1 MVSTTTLSPYRF
13 VIGGLTV
20 SANLAIGLSFQS
32 VSPILP
38 IIQED
43 YSINSTNAGLLLAVV
58 MGIQGAGGIPMGIVI
73 GRIGIKASYTISLFL
88 IGSLI
93 LAALSP
99 NFPSLLVLRGLYGLG
114 FVTLIAATGPLI
126 MNWFRPRELAAITS
140 INIACFALGVAIS
153 LSAAA
158 PLSDVMGWDR
168 TLGLFGAFGL
178 ATAFAW
184 MVWGKTRETEVS
196 VTPAP
201 TRSEIWDVLK
211 NRTVLLLGIAD
222 GTGFALY
229 LTLSGWLPTYYNE
242 SRGMSLTEAGF
253 ITSLLPFMGIGG
265 VLLGGFLP
273 LKIGN
278 RRLFLIVPGAMIA
291 LGGLGS
297 FLIDI
302 RAVMY
307 LSVSVLGIGS
317 LLYVPTLFTLPMELP
332 GMNPKRVALVW
343 GWIMSARGLVAFV
356 SPLVV
361 GAFKDSLDTFVP
373 GFLIFAMLAWSLCI
387 VGFMLPKTFSRP
399 APVAI

>member
-43 YSINSTNAGLLLAVV
+43 YSINATNAGLLFAVV
-58 MGIQGAGGIPMGIVI
+58 MAIQAAGGIPMGIVI

-88 IGSLI
+88 IGSLT

-99 NFPSLLVLRGLYGLG
+99 NFPSLLVLRGLFGLG

-126 MNWFRPRELAAITS
+126 MNWFRPRELAAMTS
-140 INIACFALGVAIS
+140 INIACFALGVTIS
-153 LSAAA
+153 LWVAA
-158 PLSDVMGWDR
+158 PVSDVIGWDR
-168 TLGLFGAFGL
+168 TLGLFGGFGL
-178 ATAFAW
+178 VTAFAW
-184 MVWGKTRETEVS
+184 IVWGKTRETEVS
-196 VTPAP
+196 YVPAP
-201 TRSEIWDVLK
+201 TLAEIWAVLK

-253 ITSLLPFMGIGG
+253 ITGLLPFMGIGG

-278 RRLFLIVPGAMIA
+278 RRLFLIVPGALIA

-297 FLIDI
+297 FLIDNK
-302 RAVMY
+302 AVIY
-307 LSVSVLGIGS
+307 LSVSILGIAS
-317 LLYVPTLFTLPMELP
+317 LLYVPTLFTLPMEIP
-332 GMNPKRVALVW
+332 GITSKEVALVW
-343 GWIMSARGLVAFV
+343 GWIMSARGAVAFV

-361 GAFKDSLDTFVP
+361 GGLKDSMDTFVP
-373 GFLIFAMLAWSLCI
+373 GFLIFALLAWFLCFA
-387 VGFMLPKTFSRP
+387 GFILPKAFSRP
-399 APVAI
+399 APVPG